1 MTKSTM
7 SFLITLI
14 TIAAWS
20 ATGPAMA
27 QAQTNPT
34 QSQLVASSTLT
45 RATKAKELRVGWSAW
60 FPFMY
65 VDPKTEKLTGFT
77 VDLYEQHLAKALGVK
92 IVWVEQP
99 WSTMMAGL
107 QADKFDVVSNG
118 NRSYQRLL
126 AAEYAG
132 PITQTGKA
140 LMTTKAKLSKYKD
153 WQSANNSATKICV
166 ALGTSA
172 DTEVTAFLPN
182 ANILRLEGD
191 PACIAALNGQRA
203 DVYATDIGNLVSLA
217 KEHTEFALIP
227 NSTFTKTELGIFVKQ
242 GDQIMLNW
250 LNQFI
255 RDVKLQGTIDELIAK
270 YNLTGVEVAW

>member
-1 MTKSTM
+1 
-7 SFLITLI
+7 
-14 TIAAWS
+14 
-20 ATGPAMA
+20 
-27 QAQTNPT
+27 
-34 QSQLVASSTLT
+34 
-45 RATKAKELRVGWSAW
+45 
-60 FPFMY
+60 
-65 VDPKTEKLTGFT
+65 
-77 VDLYEQHLAKALGVK
+77 
-92 IVWVEQP
+92 
-99 WSTMMAGL
+99 MAGL

-217 KEHTEFALIP
+217 KEHAEFALIP

-242 GDQIMLNW
+242 GDQMMLNW

-255 RDVKLQGTIDELIAK
+255 RDVKLQGTVDGLIKK
-270 YNLTGVEVAW
+270 YNLAGVEVAW

>member
-1 MTKSTM
+1 MAKSKLSLLT
-7 SFLITLI
+7 ILI
-14 TIAAWS
+14 TIVAWS
-20 ATGPAMA
+20 ATGSAMA
-27 QAQTNPT
+27 QTTAIR
-34 QSQLVASSTLT
+34 SQLVAASTLT
-45 RATKAKELRVGWSAW
+45 RATMSKELRVGWSAW

-65 VDPKTEKLTGFT
+65 IDPKTQKLTGFT

-118 NRSYQRLL
+118 NRSFQRLA

-140 LMTTKAKLSKYKD
+140 LMTTKAKLSKYPD
-153 WQSANNSATKICV
+153 WHAANNPATKICV

-172 DTEVTAFLPN
+172 DTEVTAFLPK
-182 ANILRLEGD
+182 ADILRLEGD
-191 PACIAALNGQRA
+191 PACIAALGGQRA

-217 KEHTEFALIP
+217 KEHTEFAVIP

-255 RDVKLQGTIDELIAK
+255 RDVKLQGTVDELLKK
-270 YNLTGVEVAW
+270 YNLVGVEVAW

>member
-1 MTKSTM
+1 MAKSKV
-7 SFLITLI
+7 SFLIALI

-20 ATGPAMA
+20 ATSPAT
-27 QAQTNPT
+27 AQTANST

-65 VDPKTEKLTGFT
+65 IDPKTEKLTGFS

-118 NRSYQRLL
+118 NRSFQRLL

-140 LMTTKAKLSKYKD
+140 LMTTKAKLAKYKD

-182 ANILRLEGD
+182 ATMLRLEGD

-217 KEHTEFALIP
+217 KEHNEFALIP

-255 RDVKLQGTIDELIAK
+255 RDVKLQGTVDGLIKK
-270 YNLTGVEVAW
+270 YNLAGVEVAW

>member
-1 MTKSTM
+1 MVKLRM
-7 SFLITLI
+7 SLVVTLI
-14 TIAAWS
+14 AIAACS
-20 ATGPAMA
+20 AIGSVMA
-27 QAQTNPT
+27 QGNDVR
-34 QSQLVASSTLT
+34 SQLIASSTLT
-45 RATKAKELRVGWSAW
+45 KATKAKELRVGWSAW

-65 VDPKTEKLTGFT
+65 IDPKTGKLTGFT
-77 VDLYEQHLAKALGVK
+77 VDLYEQQMAKALGVK

-118 NRSYQRLL
+118 NRSFQRLL

-140 LMTTKAKLSKYKD
+140 LMTTKEKVGKYKD
-153 WQSANNSATKICV
+153 WHAANNPATKICV

-191 PACIAALNGQRA
+191 PACIAALGGQRA
-203 DVYATDIGNLVSLA
+203 DIYGTDIGNLVSLA
-217 KEHTEFALIP
+217 KEHPEFVVIP

-242 GDQIMLNW
+242 GDELMLNW

-255 RDVKLQGTIDELIAK
+255 RDVKLNGAVDELIKK
-270 YNLTGVEVAW
+270 YNLAGVEVAW